1 MAQESSYGST
11 SVAVRVD
18 GELGDLPAEMATPLA
33 VVLAELLQNAI
44 EHAFVDEK
52 ATGSPRID
60 LTFEHGADHYEASV
74 RDNGV
79 GLPEGFDIESTR
91 SLGLAIVRDLVRTQ
105 LSGSITMATDRGTLV
120 RLTIPARGPQAGW
133 R

>member
-1 MAQESSYGST
+1 
-11 SVAVRVD
+11 VD
-18 GELGDLPAEMATPLA
+18 GELGDLPAEIATPLA

-44 EHAFVDEK
+44 EHGFVDE
-52 ATGSPRID
+52 AEAISPRID
-60 LTFEHGADHYEASV
+60 LTFEHAPDHYAVVV
-74 RDNGV
+74 RDNGA

-105 LSGSITMATDRGTLV
+105 LNGSITMATDHGTLV
-120 RLTIPARGPQAGW
+120 RLRIPVPSLRAGG